1 MHSGGRILRGA
12 PIFHVLLLPPSA
24 PSPHLMPM
32 LLPQIT
38 LPKYTIAD
46 LDTFPDDGQRYELL
60 QGFLLVTP
68 APGAPHQVVA
78 VRLMT
83 ALMNCVSDLAFV
95 TGPGVVE
102 REPDIHLEPDVL
114 VFPKPMP
121 PSQKWKDLSG
131 HWLAVEVYS
140 LGSRKYDHDYKRDAY
155 LALGVREVWLVD
167 LDERVVLI
175 SRADGLRD
183 EGVTNTLRW
192 HPSEVAVELV
202 LPLERLF
209 ADL

>member
-1 MHSGGRILRGA
+1 
-12 PIFHVLLLPPSA
+12 
-24 PSPHLMPM
+24 MPM

-46 LDTFPDDGQRYELL
+46 LDSFPDDGQRYELL

-68 APGAPHQVVA
+68 APGAPHQLTA
-78 VRLMT
+78 SRFIT
-83 ALMNCVSDLAFV
+83 ALSNYLDAHAFV

-114 VFPKPMP
+114 VFPRPMP

-140 LGSRKYDHDYKRDAY
+140 RGSRKYDHDYKRDAY

-167 LDERVVLI
+167 RTERVVLV
-175 SRADGLRD
+175 SRSDGTRD
-183 EGVTNTLRW
+183 VRVTDTLRW
-192 HPSEVAVELV
+192 HPPEVEAEFV